1 MSSHTKE
8 LVEKILNGLNTTPK
22 GADVDDAR
30 ETTAEG
36 AEETVD
42 SAESCDGATCDTADD
57 EDATAERD
65 TADDE
70 DATAESDTAE
80 DGDDDTLADD
90 EAGDLLSNLEE
101 LRREYPDLPLEELAS
116 NELFIR
122 FARGKGNDFR
132 TICADFDNF
141 IDSVR
146 QSILEEE
153 KEKRKM
159 QRRTGGGS
167 RTNASTY
174 GLSRSQLDFLEE
186 WNRENPDYAMTPK
199 QYANSLR
206 ND

>member
-8 LVEKILNGLNTTPK
+8 LVEKILSGLNAAPK
-22 GADVDDAR
+22 EAPE
-30 ETTAEG
+30 ETEEVSEEAPEEAPDEG
-36 AEETVD
+36 AESECAPET
-42 SAESCDGATCDTADD
+42 AP
-57 EDATAERD
+57 DAP
-65 TADDE
+65 
-70 DATAESDTAE
+70 
-80 DGDDDTLADD
+80 DGDITETAPDD
-90 EAGDLLSNLEE
+90 EADSLLSNLEE
-101 LRREYPDLPLEELAS
+101 LRREYPELPLEELAS

-132 TICADFDNF
+132 TICADFDHF

-146 QSILEEE
+146 QSILEDE

-167 RTNASTY
+167 RISASTY